1 MAQEN
6 KIYEFK
12 SDLLKEFAKFP
23 DNKMSARKFVSLRL
37 RDLNKQYNLE
47 KSPRKKLVL
56 KKIMKFYEEVK

>member
-37 RDLNKQYNLE
+37 RDLNKQYILE